1 MATRYDSNPIPDFRV
16 FDNEVL
22 EQKLENQLIT
32 RLDMNQF
39 VTMDYQLSENP
50 GMVKKIR
57 TYVGT
62 GDVEDLAMGV
72 GNSVVI
78 GAEFVESDYRVEVT
92 QGTAIWYDEQQMA
105 DPKAIDKAIEHLGE
119 ALTNDV
125 TKKVVGE
132 LRNATN
138 SIASLDFDGIVD
150 AIAEFPDE
158 ENPGMYLLMNR
169 KAYAALQKECKDE
182 LKYVEA
188 FVRSGYVGHLAGVPI
203 FVSKALDNEEEKA
216 EAYLASKDAITC
228 FMKKG
233 VQMETM
239 RDPGTR
245 STAIVG
251 RNVKVIAATNLD
263 KIFQFI
269 EA

>member
-1 MATRYDSNPIPDFRV
+1 MSMYDSNPIPNFKV
-16 FDNEVL
+16 VDNEVV

-32 RLDMNQF
+32 KLNMNQF
-39 VTMDYQLSENP
+39 ITLDYQLAEAP
-50 GMVKKIR
+50 GMVKKVR

-62 GDVEDLAMGV
+62 GDVQDLAMGE

-78 GAEFVESDYRVEVT
+78 GADFVESDYRVAVT

-105 DPKAIDKAIEHLGE
+105 DPKAIDKAIEHLSE
-119 ALTNDV
+119 ALVNDV

-132 LRNATN
+132 LRNATEE
-138 SIASLDFDGIVD
+138 IASLDFDGIVD
-150 AIAEFPDE
+150 AIAAFPDE
-158 ENPGMYLLMNR
+158 ENPGMYLLMN
-169 KAYAALQKECKDE
+169 KLAYAELQKACKDE

-203 FVSKALDNEEEKA
+203 FVSKALDNDDEKA
-216 EAYLASKDAITC
+216 EAYLATKDAITC

-233 VQMETM
+233 VETEQL

-251 RNVKVIAATNLD
+251 RNVKVIAATKLN
-263 KIFQFI
+263 KIFKYL
-269 EA
+269 AD

>member
-1 MATRYDSNPIPDFRV
+1 MSTIYDSNPIPNFKV
-16 FDNEVL
+16 VDNEVV
-22 EQKLENQLIT
+22 EQKLQNQLIT
-32 RLDMNQF
+32 KLDMNQF
-39 VTMDYQLSENP
+39 ITLDYNLAEAP
-50 GMVKKIR
+50 GMIKKVR

-62 GDVEDLAMGV
+62 GDVQDLAMGE

-78 GAEFVESDYRVEVT
+78 GADFVESDYRVAVT

-105 DPKAIDKAIEHLGE
+105 DPKAIDKAIEHLSE
-119 ALTNDV
+119 ALVNDV

-132 LRNATN
+132 LRNATET
-138 SIASLDFDGIVD
+138 IATLDFDGIVD
-150 AIAEFPDE
+150 AIAAFPDE
-158 ENPGMYLLMNR
+158 ENPGMYLLMN
-169 KAYAALQKECKDE
+169 KLAYAALQKECKDE

-203 FVSKALDNEEEKA
+203 FVTKALDNDDDKA
-216 EAYLASKDAITC
+216 EAYLATKDAITC

-233 VQMETM
+233 VETEQL

-251 RNVKVIAATNLD
+251 RNVKVIAATKLN
-263 KIFQFI
+263 KIFKYI
-269 EA
+269 AE

>member
-1 MATRYDSNPIPDFRV
+1 MATIYDSNPIPNMKV
-16 FDNEVL
+16 VDNEVL

-32 RLDMNQF
+32 KLNMNQF
-39 VTMDYQLSENP
+39 ITMDYQLAEAP
-50 GMVKKIR
+50 GMVKKVR

-62 GDVEDLAMGV
+62 GDVEDLAMGQ
-72 GNSVVI
+72 GNTVVI
-78 GAEFVESDYRVEVT
+78 GADFVESDYRVAVT

-105 DPKAIDKAIEHLGE
+105 DPMAIDKAIEHLSE

-125 TKKVVGE
+125 TKKVVIE
-132 LRNATN
+132 LRNATHT
-138 SIASLDFDGIVD
+138 IATLDFSGLVD
-150 AIAEFPDE
+150 AIASMPDE
-158 ENPGMYLLMNR
+158 ENPGMYLLVN
-169 KAYAALQKECKDE
+169 KLAYAAIQKACKDE

-188 FVRSGYVGHLAGVPI
+188 FVRSGYVGTLAGVPI
-203 FVSKALDNEEEKA
+203 YVTKALDNDDDKA
-216 EAYLASKDAITC
+216 EAYLATKDAITC

-233 VQMETM
+233 VETEQM

-263 KIFQFI
+263 KIFKYL
-269 EA
+269 AA